1 MIVKVLSFRMQDR
14 IKANFQR
21 HALNSLHA
29 SGHLEPI
36 PDIYPWLPQVWHQLD
51 AFLAR
56 WPYGLEGYSL

>member
-1 MIVKVLSFRMQDR
+1 MQDTK
-14 IKANFQR
+14 KANFQR

-56 WPYGLEGYSL
+56 WPSGLEGYSL